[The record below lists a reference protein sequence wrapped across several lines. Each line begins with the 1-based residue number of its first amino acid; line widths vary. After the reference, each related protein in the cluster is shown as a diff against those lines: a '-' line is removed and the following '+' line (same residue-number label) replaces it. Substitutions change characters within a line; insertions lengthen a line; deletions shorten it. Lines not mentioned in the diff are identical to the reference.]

1 MVTPPVALA
10 AYAGAAIAQGNIM
23 KSAMAAFRF
32 ASVGFA
38 LPFAFVFKP
47 ELLMLTKEN
56 ESAHWLMVV
65 AVVAITLVAIVGLAA
80 SIAGFAFNHL
90 RAPSRLVMLVLS
102 LAIFFT
108 RLNGVE
114 LLIQLI
120 AAVLVAGILVLNF
133 RTRASGTP
141 ETVQT

>member
-1 MVTPPVALA
+1 
-10 AYAGAAIAQGNIM
+10 
-23 KSAMAAFRF
+23 
-32 ASVGFA
+32 
-38 LPFAFVFKP
+38 
-47 ELLMLTKEN
+47 MLTKEN